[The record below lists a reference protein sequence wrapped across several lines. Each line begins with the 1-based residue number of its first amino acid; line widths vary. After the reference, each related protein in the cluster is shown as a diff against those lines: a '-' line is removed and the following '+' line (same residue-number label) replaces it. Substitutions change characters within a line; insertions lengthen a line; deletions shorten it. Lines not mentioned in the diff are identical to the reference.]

1 MLPFFSKLKRIVHNR
16 VRKWISKKGILFPW
30 CTEHVKRW
38 LIEEIYFRN
47 DSIGFWKN
55 FVILYAW
62 YFLPEPEG
70 PKDYDYDFCLN
81 KFPFLKHYIY
91 IRGTIRT
98 FSRRRCFISKFI
110 QLRACINCNYIY
122 WEIAWKWKLF
132 FFVLYF
138 TSSLMRW
145 ERVSWQVHAYILMA
159 TAFREITLFETK
171 S

>member
-1 MLPFFSKLKRIVHNR
+1 MTYWGNILQKRLHWVLKILCNSICLIFYTKTCRSEV
-16 VRKWISKKGILFPW
+16 WIINLIFGLTNFLFL
-30 CTEHVKRW
+30 R
-38 LIEEIYFRN
+38 
-47 DSIGFWKN
+47 
-55 FVILYAW
+55 
-62 YFLPEPEG
+62 
-70 PKDYDYDFCLN
+70 
-81 KFPFLKHYIY
+81 HYIY
-91 IRGTIRT
+91 IRGPIRT
-98 FSRRRCFISKFI
+98 FPRRRCFISKFI
-110 QLRACINCNYIY
+110 HLRACINCNYVY

>member
-47 DSIGFWKN
+47 DSIGFWKKLCN
-55 FVILYAW
+55 SICLIF
-62 YFLPEPEG
+62 FTR
-70 PKDYDYDFCLN
+70 FRLN

-98 FSRRRCFISKFI
+98 FSRRRCFIPKFI

-145 ERVSWQVHAYILMA
+145 ERVCWQVHAYILMA